1 MPSRSLDSMPGID
14 MLNPCGK
21 LSFDNLD
28 PDDNED
34 DDTEVVLSSTVPS
47 TPLSTELKDAA
58 EEELDN
64 SGSGSQLRTPVTV
77 SHSITVGGQSM
88 RKARAL
94 SQRLKYGSPKVS
106 TDRNRR
112 VAGFA
117 RHSDTS
123 ATGSAIVEFDSV
135 FGDPC
140 LMISDVIAT
149 LVQCDGRIFLCFG
162 ESRPRRS
169 TRENSPVSSQFL
181 KIIPATTNDD
191 GSSQHDWKSAG
202 VLDQTLKVLGQ
213 MIQPLDPTLSR
224 AQIGRSHYLFES
236 SALRILAASLFE
248 QLTPQKRLLVP
259 AVTSSK
265 FFPYREGGGRAC
277 FVCEFDNNSL
287 QFATANTCSACPP
300 NTPLDPKQGQQVL
313 AHNAAHILY
322 DPNIN
327 RATNPCGSCL
337 NPAPMCEYYLT
348 TTGKQKINTA
358 RAKCPNLTMTFRYS
372 TAEIS
377 TESSPSS
384 NVPIRCTLC
393 AVGQP
398 DIWRYSFENH
408 LRTVHPSAPLDKYS
422 SIWKL
427 HPDELK
433 RIRKVWETRAKGVPI
448 PKKRSP
454 VTTSYVIS
462 EAHSSR
468 LSMRSTVDSATVADN
483 SELPTIAEDSDEES
497 AKETGDDSED
507 DEDDVIEPSN
517 LADLEPSISGA
528 TMDLTEAMDDVPHT
542 VQLEG
547 DADDDMPDPNTLSA
561 RAAPSNTNIT
571 AVDIPPI
578 EFGRGKRKRKARD
591 IGNLSQCLCGDSVSR
606 SSDDAIQCNRNG
618 CETG

>member
-1 MPSRSLDSMPGID
+1 
-14 MLNPCGK
+14 
-21 LSFDNLD
+21 
-28 PDDNED
+28 
-34 DDTEVVLSSTVPS
+34 
-47 TPLSTELKDAA
+47 
-58 EEELDN
+58 
-64 SGSGSQLRTPVTV
+64 
-77 SHSITVGGQSM
+77 M

-112 VAGFA
+112 VAGIA
-117 RHSDTS
+117 GHSDTS

-135 FGDPC
+135 FGGPC

-162 ESRPRRS
+162 EVNGIYLDSRSLDSLGLDVLPEK
-169 TRENSPVSSQFL
+169 TAAVSFQFL

-202 VLDQTLKVLGQ
+202 VLDQTLKSVRAVDATEAAPRPCCHELQ
-213 MIQPLDPTLSR
+213 ILSLSR
-224 AQIGRSHYLFES
+224 GWRYATYSDSR
-236 SALRILAASLFE
+236 
-248 QLTPQKRLLVP
+248 
-259 AVTSSK
+259 
-265 FFPYREGGGRAC
+265 RAC

-313 AHNAAHILY
+313 AHNAPHILY

-358 RAKCPNLTMTFRYS
+358 RTKCPNSTMTFRYS

-454 VTTSYVIS
+454 VTTPYFIS

-468 LSMRSTVDSATVADN
+468 LSLR
-483 SELPTIAEDSDEES
+483 
-497 AKETGDDSED
+497 
-507 DEDDVIEPSN
+507 
-517 LADLEPSISGA
+517 
-528 TMDLTEAMDDVPHT
+528 
-542 VQLEG
+542 
-547 DADDDMPDPNTLSA
+547 
-561 RAAPSNTNIT
+561 
-571 AVDIPPI
+571 
-578 EFGRGKRKRKARD
+578 
-591 IGNLSQCLCGDSVSR
+591 
-606 SSDDAIQCNRNG
+606 
-618 CETG
+618 